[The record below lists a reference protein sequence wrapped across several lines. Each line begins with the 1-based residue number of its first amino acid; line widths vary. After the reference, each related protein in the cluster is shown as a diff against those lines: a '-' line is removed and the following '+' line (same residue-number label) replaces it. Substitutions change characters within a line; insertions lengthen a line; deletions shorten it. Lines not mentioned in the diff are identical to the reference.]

1 MKLPSPSVTRP
12 AASVAKNGEGSV
24 VTRCC
29 KRSTTPSNGNEANG
43 NTPDNEDNTK
53 TQEQKATT
61 PHTTPAQPKTLRSL
75 RGDRSSTPDRNK
87 RTANHEPP
95 DRTPKAATNKGQHLP
110 AHTRPSGG
118 HVLVMHKPCMPL
130 QLPPATRSTTSSKQK
145 WPNSEQRLF
154 SQTQKRK
161 RCGSAHCCPSSRER
175 TAQSTPQQRLAEE
188 RCNATANYLGVVSSC
203 FLLAFLSVTGGR
215 EEARHGEVQVWYTIV
230 QSGLACY
237 RPHRHTKKQN
247 SSNCLNP

>member
-1 MKLPSPSVTRP
+1 M
-12 AASVAKNGEGSV
+12 
-24 VTRCC
+24 TRCC

-43 NTPDNEDNTK
+43 NTPDNEDNTQK
-53 TQEQKATT
+53 HRSKKPPLHTQLPHSQKRSDLCEGIDLPHPTGTNEPRTT
-61 PHTTPAQPKTLRSL
+61 
-75 RGDRSSTPDRNK
+75 
-87 RTANHEPP
+87 EPP

-118 HVLVMHKPCMPL
+118 HVLVKHKPCMPL

-175 TAQSTPQQRLAEE
+175 TAQSTPQHRLAEE

-203 FLLAFLSVTGGR
+203 FLSAFLSVAGGR
-215 EEARHGEVQVWYTIV
+215 EGARHGEVQVWYTIV

-237 RPHRHTKKQN
+237 RPHRHTKKN
-247 SSNCLNP
+247 SNICLNP